1 MKRLAVGILAHVDAG
16 KTTLSEAM
24 LYAGGMIRHLGRVDK
39 GDAFL
44 DTYELEKKRG
54 ITIFSKQARLAWD
67 DMDVTLLD
75 TPGHV
80 DFSAEMERVLQVLDY
95 AVVIINALDGIQSHT
110 ETIWKLLQ
118 HYHVPALVF
127 VNKLDVSHTE
137 RTQIMEDLKR
147 HLTQSVDAGRV
158 SHAQLFTGT
167 AGSGALAVAAAVF
180 SRLSAPEYLSAGQAA
195 PETAAVGDALCIVFS
210 PAVRHVSC
218 VSWTDETGAPVY
230 QLEAWT
236 TLLDGGEPQAGRQSV
251 TLPRQEGMIV
261 FYAQNNGQD
270 DALLYGTAADAGGR
284 ALPRLALNYYGA
296 AAAVLAAVL
305 ALAALAV
312 KPLRYRFL
320 QGLTLPA
327 GWLLATLL
335 VKGKSWAS
343 YALPRDLSMIALT
356 AMALWAL
363 LLLLLKWQ
371 RQKPPAEI

>member
-1 MKRLAVGILAHVDAG
+1 MKQECAITRDLLPLYLEGLIGAESAAFVRRHLEQCPDCRAEQERLFRETPREPELPVKRL
-16 KTTLSEAM
+16 
-24 LYAGGMIRHLGRVDK
+24 R
-39 GDAFL
+39 
-44 DTYELEKKRG
+44 
-54 ITIFSKQARLAWD
+54 
-67 DMDVTLLD
+67 
-75 TPGHV
+75 
-80 DFSAEMERVLQVLDY
+80 
-95 AVVIINALDGIQSHT
+95 
-110 ETIWKLLQ
+110 KLLLREK
-118 HYHVPALVF
+118 YIRLLATVLAV
-127 VNKLDVSHTE
+127 
-137 RTQIMEDLKR
+137 
-147 HLTQSVDAGRV
+147 
-158 SHAQLFTGT
+158 
-167 AGSGALAVAAAVF
+167 LAVAAAVF
-180 SRLSAPEYLSAGQAA
+180 SWLSAPEYLSVGQAA
-195 PETAAVGDALCIVFS
+195 PEIAETEDALCIVFS
-210 PAVRHVSC
+210 PAVRHASC

-236 TLLDGGEPQAGRQSV
+236 TLLDGGEPQAGYQSV

-270 DALLYGTAADAGGR
+270 DALLYGTAEEGGL

-335 VKGKSWAS
+335 VKGKSWVS

>member
-1 MKRLAVGILAHVDAG
+1 MKQECAITRDLLPLYLEGLAGPESAAFVRQHLEQCPDCRAEQERLFRETPREPELPVKRL
-16 KTTLSEAM
+16 
-24 LYAGGMIRHLGRVDK
+24 R
-39 GDAFL
+39 
-44 DTYELEKKRG
+44 
-54 ITIFSKQARLAWD
+54 
-67 DMDVTLLD
+67 
-75 TPGHV
+75 
-80 DFSAEMERVLQVLDY
+80 
-95 AVVIINALDGIQSHT
+95 
-110 ETIWKLLQ
+110 KLLLREK
-118 HYHVPALVF
+118 YVRLLAAVL
-127 VNKLDVSHTE
+127 
-137 RTQIMEDLKR
+137 
-147 HLTQSVDAGRV
+147 A
-158 SHAQLFTGT
+158 
-167 AGSGALAVAAAVF
+167 ALAVAAAVF

-251 TLPRQEGMIV
+251 TLPRQEGMTV

-270 DALLYGTAADAGGR
+270 DALLYGTAAEKGGR

-296 AAAVLAAVL
+296 AAAVLAAAL
-305 ALAALAV
+305 ALAALIIKA
-312 KPLRYRFL
+312 LRYRLL
-320 QGLTLPA
+320 QGMTLPVS
-327 GWLLATLL
+327 WLLATLL

>member
-1 MKRLAVGILAHVDAG
+1 MKQECAITRDLLPLYLEGLAGPESAAFVRRHLEQCPDCRAEQERLSRETPREPELPVKRL
-16 KTTLSEAM
+16 
-24 LYAGGMIRHLGRVDK
+24 R
-39 GDAFL
+39 
-44 DTYELEKKRG
+44 
-54 ITIFSKQARLAWD
+54 
-67 DMDVTLLD
+67 
-75 TPGHV
+75 
-80 DFSAEMERVLQVLDY
+80 
-95 AVVIINALDGIQSHT
+95 
-110 ETIWKLLQ
+110 KLLLREK
-118 HYHVPALVF
+118 YVRLLAAVL
-127 VNKLDVSHTE
+127 
-137 RTQIMEDLKR
+137 
-147 HLTQSVDAGRV
+147 A
-158 SHAQLFTGT
+158 
-167 AGSGALAVAAAVF
+167 ALAVAAAVF

-236 TLLDGGEPQAGRQSV
+236 TLLDGGEPQAGYQSV

-270 DALLYGTAADAGGR
+270 DALLYGTAADAGGW

-305 ALAALAV
+305 ALAAVVV

-320 QGLTLPA
+320 QGLTLPT

>member
-1 MKRLAVGILAHVDAG
+1 MKQECAITRDLLPLYLEGLAGPESAAFVRRHLEQCPDCRAEQERLFRETPREPELPVKRL
-16 KTTLSEAM
+16 
-24 LYAGGMIRHLGRVDK
+24 R
-39 GDAFL
+39 
-44 DTYELEKKRG
+44 
-54 ITIFSKQARLAWD
+54 
-67 DMDVTLLD
+67 
-75 TPGHV
+75 
-80 DFSAEMERVLQVLDY
+80 
-95 AVVIINALDGIQSHT
+95 
-110 ETIWKLLQ
+110 KLLLREK
-118 HYHVPALVF
+118 YVRLLAAVL
-127 VNKLDVSHTE
+127 
-137 RTQIMEDLKR
+137 
-147 HLTQSVDAGRV
+147 A
-158 SHAQLFTGT
+158 
-167 AGSGALAVAAAVF
+167 ALAVAAAVF

-195 PETAAVGDALCIVFS
+195 PEIAETEDALCIVFS

-251 TLPRQEGMIV
+251 TLPRQKGMIV

-270 DALLYGTAADAGGR
+270 DALLYGTAADAGGW

-296 AAAVLAAVL
+296 AAAVLAAAL
-305 ALAALAV
+305 ALAALIIKA
-312 KPLRYRFL
+312 LRYRLL

-335 VKGKSWAS
+335 VKGKSWVS

>member
-1 MKRLAVGILAHVDAG
+1 MKQECAITRDLLPLYLEGLAGPESAAFVRRHLEQCPDCRAEQERLSRETPREPELPVKRL
-16 KTTLSEAM
+16 
-24 LYAGGMIRHLGRVDK
+24 R
-39 GDAFL
+39 
-44 DTYELEKKRG
+44 
-54 ITIFSKQARLAWD
+54 
-67 DMDVTLLD
+67 
-75 TPGHV
+75 
-80 DFSAEMERVLQVLDY
+80 
-95 AVVIINALDGIQSHT
+95 
-110 ETIWKLLQ
+110 KLLLREK
-118 HYHVPALVF
+118 YVRLLAAVL
-127 VNKLDVSHTE
+127 
-137 RTQIMEDLKR
+137 
-147 HLTQSVDAGRV
+147 A
-158 SHAQLFTGT
+158 
-167 AGSGALAVAAAVF
+167 ALAVAAAVF

-195 PETAAVGDALCIVFS
+195 PEIAETEDALCIVFS

-251 TLPRQEGMIV
+251 TLPRQKGMIV

-270 DALLYGTAADAGGR
+270 DALLYGTAADAGGW

-296 AAAVLAAVL
+296 AAAVLAAAL
-305 ALAALAV
+305 ALGALIIKA
-312 KPLRYRFL
+312 LRYRLL

-335 VKGKSWAS
+335 VKGKSWVS

>member
-1 MKRLAVGILAHVDAG
+1 MKQECAITRDLLPLYLEGLAGPESAAFVRRHLEECPDCRAEQERLSRETPREPELPVKRL
-16 KTTLSEAM
+16 
-24 LYAGGMIRHLGRVDK
+24 R
-39 GDAFL
+39 
-44 DTYELEKKRG
+44 
-54 ITIFSKQARLAWD
+54 
-67 DMDVTLLD
+67 
-75 TPGHV
+75 
-80 DFSAEMERVLQVLDY
+80 
-95 AVVIINALDGIQSHT
+95 
-110 ETIWKLLQ
+110 KLLLREK
-118 HYHVPALVF
+118 YVRLLAAVL
-127 VNKLDVSHTE
+127 
-137 RTQIMEDLKR
+137 
-147 HLTQSVDAGRV
+147 A
-158 SHAQLFTGT
+158 
-167 AGSGALAVAAAVF
+167 ALAVAAAVF

-236 TLLDGGEPQAGRQSV
+236 TLLDGREPQAGRQSV
-251 TLPRQEGMIV
+251 TLPRQEGMTV

-270 DALLYGTAADAGGR
+270 DALLYGMAADAGGR

-296 AAAVLAAVL
+296 AAAVLAAAL

-335 VKGKSWAS
+335 VKGKRWSS

-363 LLLLLKWQ
+363 ALLLLKWK
-371 RQKPPAEI
+371 RQKPTAEV

>member
-1 MKRLAVGILAHVDAG
+1 MKQECAITRDLLPLYLEGLAGPESAAFVRRHLEQCPDCRAEQERLFRETPREPELPVKRL
-16 KTTLSEAM
+16 
-24 LYAGGMIRHLGRVDK
+24 R
-39 GDAFL
+39 
-44 DTYELEKKRG
+44 
-54 ITIFSKQARLAWD
+54 
-67 DMDVTLLD
+67 
-75 TPGHV
+75 
-80 DFSAEMERVLQVLDY
+80 
-95 AVVIINALDGIQSHT
+95 
-110 ETIWKLLQ
+110 KLLLREK
-118 HYHVPALVF
+118 YVRLLAAVL
-127 VNKLDVSHTE
+127 
-137 RTQIMEDLKR
+137 
-147 HLTQSVDAGRV
+147 A
-158 SHAQLFTGT
+158 
-167 AGSGALAVAAAVF
+167 ALAVAAAVF

-195 PETAAVGDALCIVFS
+195 PEIAETEDALCIVFS

-218 VSWTDETGAPVY
+218 VSWTDKTGAPVY

-251 TLPRQEGMIV
+251 TLPRQKGMIV

>member
-1 MKRLAVGILAHVDAG
+1 MKQECAITRDLLPLYLEGLAGPESAAFVRQHLEQCPDCRAEQERLSRETPREPELPVKRL
-16 KTTLSEAM
+16 
-24 LYAGGMIRHLGRVDK
+24 R
-39 GDAFL
+39 
-44 DTYELEKKRG
+44 
-54 ITIFSKQARLAWD
+54 
-67 DMDVTLLD
+67 
-75 TPGHV
+75 
-80 DFSAEMERVLQVLDY
+80 
-95 AVVIINALDGIQSHT
+95 
-110 ETIWKLLQ
+110 KLLLREK
-118 HYHVPALVF
+118 YVRLLAAVL
-127 VNKLDVSHTE
+127 
-137 RTQIMEDLKR
+137 
-147 HLTQSVDAGRV
+147 A
-158 SHAQLFTGT
+158 
-167 AGSGALAVAAAVF
+167 ALAVAAAVF

-236 TLLDGGEPQAGRQSV
+236 TLLDGGEPQAGYQSV

-270 DALLYGTAADAGGR
+270 DALLYGTAAEEGGR

-296 AAAVLAAVL
+296 AAAVLAAAL
-305 ALAALAV
+305 ALAAVVV

-320 QGLTLPA
+320 QGLTLPVS
-327 GWLLATLL
+327 WLLATLL
-335 VKGKSWAS
+335 VKGKSWVS

-371 RQKPPAEI
+371 RQKPSAEI

>member
-1 MKRLAVGILAHVDAG
+1 MKQECAITRDLLPLYLEGLIGAESAAFVRQHLEECPGCRTEWEHLSQQIPKEPELPVKRLRQLLLREKYIRLLATVLAV
-16 KTTLSEAM
+16 
-24 LYAGGMIRHLGRVDK
+24 
-39 GDAFL
+39 
-44 DTYELEKKRG
+44 
-54 ITIFSKQARLAWD
+54 
-67 DMDVTLLD
+67 
-75 TPGHV
+75 
-80 DFSAEMERVLQVLDY
+80 
-95 AVVIINALDGIQSHT
+95 
-110 ETIWKLLQ
+110 
-118 HYHVPALVF
+118 
-127 VNKLDVSHTE
+127 
-137 RTQIMEDLKR
+137 
-147 HLTQSVDAGRV
+147 
-158 SHAQLFTGT
+158 
-167 AGSGALAVAAAVF
+167 LAVAAAVF
-180 SRLSAPEYLSAGQAA
+180 SRLSAPEYLSVGQAA
-195 PETAAVGDALCIVFS
+195 PEIAETEDALCIVFS
-210 PAVRHVSC
+210 PAVRHASC

-251 TLPRQEGMIV
+251 TLPRQKGMIV

-270 DALLYGTAADAGGR
+270 DALLYGTAADAGGW

-335 VKGKSWAS
+335 VKGKSWVS

-371 RQKPPAEI
+371 RQKPSAEI

>member
-1 MKRLAVGILAHVDAG
+1 MKQECAITRDLLPLYLEGLAGPESAAFVRRHLEQCPDCRAEQERLFRETPREPELPVKRL
-16 KTTLSEAM
+16 
-24 LYAGGMIRHLGRVDK
+24 R
-39 GDAFL
+39 
-44 DTYELEKKRG
+44 
-54 ITIFSKQARLAWD
+54 
-67 DMDVTLLD
+67 
-75 TPGHV
+75 
-80 DFSAEMERVLQVLDY
+80 
-95 AVVIINALDGIQSHT
+95 
-110 ETIWKLLQ
+110 KLLLREK
-118 HYHVPALVF
+118 YVRLLAAVL
-127 VNKLDVSHTE
+127 
-137 RTQIMEDLKR
+137 
-147 HLTQSVDAGRV
+147 A
-158 SHAQLFTGT
+158 
-167 AGSGALAVAAAVF
+167 ALAVAAAVF

-195 PETAAVGDALCIVFS
+195 PEIAETEDALCIVFS

-270 DALLYGTAADAGGR
+270 DALLYGTAADAGGW

-296 AAAVLAAVL
+296 AAAVLAAAL

-320 QGLTLPA
+320 QGLTLPVS
-327 GWLLATLL
+327 WLLATLL

>member
-1 MKRLAVGILAHVDAG
+1 MKQECAITRDLLPLYLEGLAGPESAAFVRRHLEQCPDCRAEQERLFRETPREPELPVKRL
-16 KTTLSEAM
+16 
-24 LYAGGMIRHLGRVDK
+24 R
-39 GDAFL
+39 
-44 DTYELEKKRG
+44 
-54 ITIFSKQARLAWD
+54 
-67 DMDVTLLD
+67 
-75 TPGHV
+75 
-80 DFSAEMERVLQVLDY
+80 
-95 AVVIINALDGIQSHT
+95 
-110 ETIWKLLQ
+110 KLLLREK
-118 HYHVPALVF
+118 YVRLLAAVL
-127 VNKLDVSHTE
+127 
-137 RTQIMEDLKR
+137 
-147 HLTQSVDAGRV
+147 A
-158 SHAQLFTGT
+158 
-167 AGSGALAVAAAVF
+167 ALAVAAAVF

-195 PETAAVGDALCIVFS
+195 PEIAETEDALCIVFS

-251 TLPRQEGMIV
+251 TLPRQKGMIV

-270 DALLYGTAADAGGR
+270 DALLYGTAADAGGW

-296 AAAVLAAVL
+296 AAAVLAAAL

-343 YALPRDLSMIALT
+343 YALPRDFSMIALT

>member
-1 MKRLAVGILAHVDAG
+1 MKQECAITRDLLPLYLEGLAGPESAAFVRRHLEQCPDCRAEQERLFRETPREPELPVKRL
-16 KTTLSEAM
+16 
-24 LYAGGMIRHLGRVDK
+24 R
-39 GDAFL
+39 
-44 DTYELEKKRG
+44 
-54 ITIFSKQARLAWD
+54 
-67 DMDVTLLD
+67 
-75 TPGHV
+75 
-80 DFSAEMERVLQVLDY
+80 
-95 AVVIINALDGIQSHT
+95 
-110 ETIWKLLQ
+110 KLLLREK
-118 HYHVPALVF
+118 YVRLLAAVL
-127 VNKLDVSHTE
+127 
-137 RTQIMEDLKR
+137 
-147 HLTQSVDAGRV
+147 A
-158 SHAQLFTGT
+158 
-167 AGSGALAVAAAVF
+167 ALAVAAAVF
-180 SRLSAPEYLSAGQAA
+180 SRLSAPEYLSVGQAA
-195 PETAAVGDALCIVFS
+195 PEIAETEDALCIVFS

-251 TLPRQEGMIV
+251 TLPRQKGMIV

-270 DALLYGTAADAGGR
+270 DALLYGTAEEGGL

-335 VKGKSWAS
+335 VKGKSWVS

>member
-1 MKRLAVGILAHVDAG
+1 MKQECAITRDLLPLYLEGLAGPESAAFVRRHLEQCPDCRAEQERLFRETPREPELPVKRL
-16 KTTLSEAM
+16 
-24 LYAGGMIRHLGRVDK
+24 R
-39 GDAFL
+39 
-44 DTYELEKKRG
+44 
-54 ITIFSKQARLAWD
+54 
-67 DMDVTLLD
+67 
-75 TPGHV
+75 
-80 DFSAEMERVLQVLDY
+80 
-95 AVVIINALDGIQSHT
+95 
-110 ETIWKLLQ
+110 KLLLREK
-118 HYHVPALVF
+118 YVRLLATVLAV
-127 VNKLDVSHTE
+127 
-137 RTQIMEDLKR
+137 
-147 HLTQSVDAGRV
+147 
-158 SHAQLFTGT
+158 
-167 AGSGALAVAAAVF
+167 LAVAAAVF
-180 SRLSAPEYLSAGQAA
+180 SWLSAPEYLSVGQAA
-195 PETAAVGDALCIVFS
+195 PEIAETEDALCIVFS

-251 TLPRQEGMIV
+251 TLPRQKGMIV

-270 DALLYGTAADAGGR
+270 DALLYGTAEEGGR

-312 KPLRYRFL
+312 KPLRYCFL

-335 VKGKSWAS
+335 VKGKSWVS

>member
-1 MKRLAVGILAHVDAG
+1 MKQECAITRDLLPLYLEGLAGPESAAFVRRHLEQCPDCRAEQERLFRETPREPELPVKRLRQLLLREKYVRLLAAVLAV
-16 KTTLSEAM
+16 
-24 LYAGGMIRHLGRVDK
+24 
-39 GDAFL
+39 
-44 DTYELEKKRG
+44 
-54 ITIFSKQARLAWD
+54 
-67 DMDVTLLD
+67 
-75 TPGHV
+75 
-80 DFSAEMERVLQVLDY
+80 
-95 AVVIINALDGIQSHT
+95 
-110 ETIWKLLQ
+110 
-118 HYHVPALVF
+118 
-127 VNKLDVSHTE
+127 
-137 RTQIMEDLKR
+137 
-147 HLTQSVDAGRV
+147 
-158 SHAQLFTGT
+158 
-167 AGSGALAVAAAVF
+167 LAVAAAVF
-180 SRLSAPEYLSAGQAA
+180 SWLSAPEYLSVGQAA
-195 PETAAVGDALCIVFS
+195 PEIAETEDALCIVFS

-251 TLPRQEGMIV
+251 TLPRQKGMIV

-270 DALLYGTAADAGGR
+270 DALLYGTAADAGGW

-305 ALAALAV
+305 ALAAVVV

-320 QGLTLPA
+320 QGLTLPT